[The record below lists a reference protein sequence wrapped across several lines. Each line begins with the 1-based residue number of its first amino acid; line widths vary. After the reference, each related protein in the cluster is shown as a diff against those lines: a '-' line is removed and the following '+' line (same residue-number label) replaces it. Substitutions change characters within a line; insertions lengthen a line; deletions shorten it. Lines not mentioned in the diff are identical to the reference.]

1 MITGSTKGDVI
12 ADRYQFPLES
22 KFEEID
28 GVRLH
33 YVDEGTGP
41 PILMVHDQPNGPTCT
56 AR

>member
-1 MITGSTKGDVI
+1 M

-41 PILMVHDQPNGPTCT
+41 PILMVHDQPTGPTCT